1 MSGPFNKD
9 EPDQPRRSAG
19 AQRTTDSAPEQL
31 RDLLPDGP
39 TIQITEDHV
48 RSVLSARR
56 GRESIFGWNLFSD
69 PAWDVLL
76 ELYAAQFANR
86 TASASELASVIG
98 APRSVIARWI
108 TTLVDAGLVAPA
120 AERTENEPTVT
131 LTDNGAA
138 KMARLMHQWSS
149 AFFAI

>member
-1 MSGPFNKD
+1 MGGPFND
-9 EPDQPRRSAG
+9 NESDQPRNSAS
-19 AQRTTDSAPEQL
+19 ARRTTDRALEQL
-31 RDLLPDGP
+31 SDLLPDGP
-39 TIQITEDHV
+39 TIQITEEHV
-48 RSVLSARR
+48 RSVLHVRR
-56 GRESIFGWNLFSD
+56 ARESILGWNLFSD

-120 AERTENEPTVT
+120 GEQTENESTVT
-131 LTDNGAA
+131 LTENGAA
-138 KMARLMHQWSS
+138 KMARLMRQWSS

>member
-1 MSGPFNKD
+1 MAGPFNKNELD
-9 EPDQPRRSAG
+9 RSRRSAR
-19 AQRTTDSAPEQL
+19 AQRTTDRALEQL

-48 RSVLSARR
+48 RSVLHVRR
-56 GRESIFGWNLFSD
+56 GRESIFGRNLFSD

-86 TASASELASVIG
+86 TASDSELASVIG

-108 TTLVDAGLVAPA
+108 TTLVEAGLVAPT
-120 AERTENEPTVT
+120 AERTENELTVT
-131 LTDNGAA
+131 LTENGAA
-138 KMARLMHQWSS
+138 KMARLMRQWSS

>member
-1 MSGPFNKD
+1 MGGPFNKD
-9 EPDQPRRSAG
+9 ESDRSRRSAG
-19 AQRTTDSAPEQL
+19 PQRTTDRAVEQL
-31 RDLLPDGP
+31 KDLLPGGP

-48 RSVLSARR
+48 RSVLRVRR
-56 GRESIFGWNLFSD
+56 GRESILGWDLFSD

-120 AERTENEPTVT
+120 GERIENEPTVA
-131 LTDNGAA
+131 LTENGAA